1 MSKILIVGSGA
12 SAVHFALTVLQKG
25 HEVTMLDVGY
35 EKPDVKCSENSID
48 ELKSNLEDPV
58 DYFLG
63 ENFESFI
70 PPDYDAEYYGFPPN
84 KGYVLRKPGQ
94 FSFSSTGFAPLF
106 SFAQGGLAEVWTGG
120 AYPLDDNELAEF
132 PFSFDDILPYY
143 NQIADRIGV
152 NGVKD
157 DMRMFFP
164 WHDNLME
171 PLVLDNHSNELMSRY
186 NRKKNNLNNRLG
198 FYMGRSRAATLS
210 KDMGER
216 KACSYT
222 GRCLWGCPTGA
233 FYTPKITLQ
242 ECKKYDNFKYFSG
255 MYVRHFKYDDQNN
268 ISSVVAESVNDS
280 GSHEF
285 SVGTL
290 VLGAGTASSSKIFL
304 ESIFRKTGRVVK
316 LNGLMD
322 NRQILVP
329 FLNLGMI
336 GKPYDRES
344 YQYNQI
350 AFGIK
355 TGNPGKHVHGQIT
368 TLKSAL
374 LHPIIQSF
382 PFDLKTSVFAFRHL
396 HSALG
401 VLNLNF
407 HDYRRDEN
415 YISLRIDE
423 KSGSPSLLINYKSVD
438 GEKAIMDRAMATLKK
453 AFLKLG
459 CVVPAKMAHIRPM
472 GASVHYAGTI
482 PFSDEKTAYT
492 ASKNCRSNDFN
503 NLYFVDGT
511 TFPFLPSKQ
520 LTFTMMANAVRVA
533 EQVF

>member
-1 MSKILIVGSGA
+1 MDKIIIIGSGA

-25 HEVTMLDVGY
+25 HDVTMLDVGY
-35 EKPDVKCSENSID
+35 ERPDEMCQEKGID
-48 ELKSNLEDPV
+48 DLKRNLEDPV

-70 PPDYDAEYYGFPPN
+70 SPDNDAEYYGFPPH
-84 KGYVLRKPGQ
+84 KGYVMHKPGQ
-94 FSFSSTGFAPLF
+94 FNVSATGFSPLF

-120 AYPLDDNELAEF
+120 VYPLDDNELADF
-132 PFSFDDILPYY
+132 PFSFNDMVPYY
-143 NQIADRIGV
+143 NQVASRIGI
-152 NGVKD
+152 NGVND

-164 WHDNLME
+164 LHDNLME
-171 PLVLDNHSNELMSRY
+171 PLVLDNHSSDLLSKY
-186 NRKKNNLNNRLG
+186 NRKKNNLNNKLD

-210 KDMGER
+210 RDMGER

-222 GRCLWGCPTGA
+222 GRCLWGCPSGA
-233 FYTPKITLQ
+233 FYTPAITLK
-242 ECKKYDNFKYFSG
+242 ECRKYDNFNYVSG
-255 MYVRHFKYDDQNN
+255 MYVSHFKYDDDNN
-268 ISSVVAESVNDS
+268 ISSVVAESIEDS

-285 SVGTL
+285 PVGTL
-290 VLGAGTASSSKIFL
+290 ILGAGTASSSKIFL
-304 ESIFRKTGRVVK
+304 ESIFKKTGRIVK
-316 LNGLMD
+316 LKGLMD
-322 NRQILVP
+322 NRQILAP
-329 FLNLGMI
+329 FLNLGML

-344 YQYNQI
+344 YQYHQL

-355 TGNPGKHVHGQIT
+355 TGNSGKHVHGQIT

-382 PFDLKTSVFAFRHL
+382 PFDLKTSIFAFKHL

-407 HDYRRDEN
+407 HDFRRDEN
-415 YISLRIDE
+415 YVSLHVDE
-423 KSGSPSLLINYKSVD
+423 KSGSPSLLINYMPVN
-438 GEKAIMDRAMATLKK
+438 GEEAMMDSAMATLKK

-459 CVVPAKMAHIRPM
+459 CVVPGKMAHIRPM

-482 PFSDEKTAYT
+482 PMSEDKTPFT

-520 LTFTMMANAVRVA
+520 LTFTMMANAIRVA
-533 EQVF
+533 DSAF